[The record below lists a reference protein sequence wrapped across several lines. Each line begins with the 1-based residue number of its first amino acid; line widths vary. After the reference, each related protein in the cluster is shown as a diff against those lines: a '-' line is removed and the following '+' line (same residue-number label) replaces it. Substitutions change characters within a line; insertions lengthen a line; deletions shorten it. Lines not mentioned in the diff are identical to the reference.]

1 LTNHHFPQAIA
12 IDGPAASGKTT
23 IGKMLAVALGYLF
36 LDTGFMYRAVTL
48 AALENNVPVEDETAV
63 FNLLTQ
69 LEIDVIQADGE
80 KDGRLYTAL
89 LNGRDVTWDIRTAE
103 VDKNVSQVAAYQ
115 SVRENLVKR
124 QRALANR
131 GRVVMVGRDIGTVV
145 LPDAPLKLYIIAS
158 PDERAKRR
166 RQEKIDRGQDH
177 DYDQILTDI
186 IRRDEIDSSRRFS
199 PLRPAEDAIRI
210 DTTGRPPESIID
222 DILALPHFSAE
233 DNSTVRGNLPRIN
246 TN

>member
-1 LTNHHFPQAIA
+1 MTNHHFPQAIA

-23 IGKMLAVALGYLF
+23 VGKMLAVRLGYLF

-48 AALENNVPVEDETAV
+48 AALENNVPIDDESAV

-69 LEIDVIQADGE
+69 LDIDVIQGGGE

-89 LNGRDVTWDIRTAE
+89 LNGRDVTWDVRTAE

-124 QRALANR
+124 QRAIAKR

-166 RQEKIDRGQDH
+166 QQEKLDRGQTS

-199 PLRPAEDAIRI
+199 PLRPAEDAIVL
-210 DTTGRPPESIID
+210 DSTGRPPEAIIEN
-222 DILALPHFSAE
+222 ILALSHFQQWAV
-233 DNSTVRGNLPRIN
+233 NSEQ
-246 TN
+246 